1 MRRSSILRRTFVA
14 NAMLALL
21 VALIG
26 LALATAA
33 TRRLYLDSVT
43 LHLRQT
49 AQAFRQSLRSA
60 SAPADLDHWVKE
72 TFRDTGFRLTLIG
85 RDGTVVADSL
95 RDPARMEWHGDHPEV
110 AAALNGREAAD
121 TRFSSTMGERRM
133 YTALPVASSRRVA
146 VLRIDMPLAA
156 VSRQMAP
163 TLRRLGWFFL
173 SILGL
178 ALAIAWRSSRALT
191 RPIIRLDRALA
202 RVGQGDLDTFVPPVG
217 SDEIA
222 SLTTR
227 FNGMVENQKALVAE
241 LRQRRQELEAIVAS
255 MSDGLLVLD
264 GEGRILLLNRTL
276 SRIVERQDWQ
286 GRPFWEVLRHDEL
299 SKLFRKSQQGETEV
313 SGTVEWAG
321 RAFLSSWTR
330 LPDRPETVVTFADVS
345 ELKRLEQLKREFV
358 AALSHELRTPLT
370 AIKGYVETL
379 LEEQGEAPHPYL
391 GIIARHTERLILLA
405 RDLLTLSE
413 LEERPQEIARETVD
427 LRRLLDDVLALFTRR
442 IAEKGLTLARP
453 AGSGTEKVLVTG
465 DPARLDQLLINLIDN
480 AVKYT
485 DRGGI
490 TLALTA
496 GATETCLEVIDSG
509 IGIPEE
515 ALPRIFD
522 RFFVVDRSRSRRSGG
537 TGLGLSIV
545 KHIVQQHGG
554 RLEVESQPGRGSTF
568 RVILPS
574 AGSPA

>member
-1 MRRSSILRRTFVA
+1 
-14 NAMLALL
+14 
-21 VALIG
+21 
-26 LALATAA
+26 
-33 TRRLYLDSVT
+33 
-43 LHLRQT
+43 
-49 AQAFRQSLRSA
+49 
-60 SAPADLDHWVKE
+60 
-72 TFRDTGFRLTLIG
+72 
-85 RDGTVVADSL
+85 
-95 RDPARMEWHGDHPEV
+95 
-110 AAALNGREAAD
+110 
-121 TRFSSTMGERRM
+121 
-133 YTALPVASSRRVA
+133 
-146 VLRIDMPLAA
+146 
-156 VSRQMAP
+156 
-163 TLRRLGWFFL
+163 
-173 SILGL
+173 
-178 ALAIAWRSSRALT
+178 
-191 RPIIRLDRALA
+191 
-202 RVGQGDLDTFVPPVG
+202 
-217 SDEIA
+217 
-222 SLTTR
+222 
-227 FNGMVENQKALVAE
+227 
-241 LRQRRQELEAIVAS
+241 
-255 MSDGLLVLD
+255 
-264 GEGRILLLNRTL
+264 
-276 SRIVERQDWQ
+276 
-286 GRPFWEVLRHDEL
+286 
-299 SKLFRKSQQGETEV
+299 
-313 SGTVEWAG
+313 
-321 RAFLSSWTR
+321 
-330 LPDRPETVVTFADVS
+330 VS
-345 ELKRLEQLKREFV
+345 ELKRLERLKREFV

-379 LEEQGEAPHPYL
+379 LEEQGESPHPYL

-413 LEERPQEIARETVD
+413 LEERPQDIAREVVD

-453 AGSGTEKVLVTG
+453 AGPGTEKVLVTG

-509 IGIPEE
+509 VGIPAE

-522 RFFVVDRSRSRRSGG
+522 RFFVVDRSRSRQSGG